1 MPHAEPYKHIQVK
14 ELHPTFG
21 AEVFGVDFS
30 QPVPDDVF
38 ADILA
43 AIAKVGAHVSV
54 RCTQLTSIQVR
65 SARLPSRRTR

>member
-1 MPHAEPYKHIQVK
+1 MPHAEEYKHVQIK

-30 QPVPDDVF
+30 QPVSDEVF

-43 AIAKVGAHVSV
+43 AITKVS
-54 RCTQLTSIQVR
+54 LS
-65 SARLPSRRTR
+65 S

>member
-38 ADILA
+38 EDILA
-43 AIAKVGAHVSV
+43 AITKVGVLVSTSF
-54 RCTQLTSIQVR
+54 TQLTSI
-65 SARLPSRRTR
+65 

>member
-1 MPHAEPYKHIQVK
+1 LIDQLTAIMPHAEPYKHIQVK

-38 ADILA
+38 DDILA
-43 AIAKVGAHVSV
+43 AITKVGVVVS
-54 RCTQLTSIQVR
+54 TS
-65 SARLPSRRTR
+65 ST

>member
-21 AEVFGVDFS
+21 AEVSGIDFS

-38 ADILA
+38 ADVLA
-43 AIAKVGAHVSV
+43 AITKVIAY
-54 RCTQLTSIQVR
+54 Q
-65 SARLPSRRTR
+65 RLKHFN